1 MGFWSSDSDQQQA
14 SDAYDQVNN
23 ATPDNKAS
31 LSHELIAGA
40 ASFEA
45 AKAYENHE
53 AANGQPPSH
62 AEAKEIIASVTG
74 AFVDRLAETKGLNF
88 IDKEKAKRQAQQQAE
103 AQIAP
108 SYDDSGNYTG
118 N

>member
-1 MGFWSSDSDQQQA
+1 MGFWSDDNTQQQC
-14 SDAYDQVNN
+14 SDAYDQVQQ
-23 ATPDNKAS
+23 PDNQAS

-62 AEAKEIIASVTG
+62 AEAKELIAGVSG
-74 AFVDRLAETKGLNF
+74 AFVDRLVETKGLDY
-88 IDKEKAKRQAQQQAE
+88 IDREKAKRQAQELAE
-103 AQIAP
+103 QQIAP
-108 SYDDSGNYTG
+108 NYG
-118 N
+118 Y